1 MYTKQDLEAIERA
14 IIDLQTGKRVTSV
27 RYGDTWLEYANI
39 SLDNLLKLRSQL
51 LASLEDVG
59 KPTIRR
65 AIFSTS
71 KGVQ

>member
-1 MYTKQDLEAIERA
+1 MYTKQDLEAVERA